1 MYGVPLTL
9 QRSRS
14 FGGHLVHLLF
24 SGQPGTTFKTL
35 LPLYLWFLFKELV
48 DVIVLKVMLRL
59 FTALVANCPVTFKHV
74 TGEWNRF
81 KFGTCR
87 LLAVHISSSILGHPV
102 HSLGV
107 KERLCKFACVAA
119 DVKQSTKVLCYFIAW
134 YVMYVLFTVFLIVP
148 LSIQLNSWKGKC
160 NLTQNIF
167 HLNSRL
173 IWRRIYLPCIN
184 SCILFCSFKLNDIYF
199 TESMFFIVITIDIL
213 VAELQFFLLN
223 YCFDL

>member
-48 DVIVLKVMLRL
+48 DVIVLKVILRL
-59 FTALVANCPVTFKHV
+59 FTALIANCPVTFKHV

-87 LLAVHISSSILGHPV
+87 LLAVHMSSSILGHPV

-107 KERLCKFACVAA
+107 KERLCKFTCVAA
-119 DVKQSTKVLCYFIAW
+119 DVKQSTKVLCYILLHGMSCMSCLLCSLLCHCQF
-134 YVMYVLFTVFLIVP
+134 
-148 LSIQLNSWKGKC
+148 
-160 NLTQNIF
+160 NLTVGKENAILPKIFF

-213 VAELQFFLLN
+213 VAELQFF
-223 YCFDL
+223 FA